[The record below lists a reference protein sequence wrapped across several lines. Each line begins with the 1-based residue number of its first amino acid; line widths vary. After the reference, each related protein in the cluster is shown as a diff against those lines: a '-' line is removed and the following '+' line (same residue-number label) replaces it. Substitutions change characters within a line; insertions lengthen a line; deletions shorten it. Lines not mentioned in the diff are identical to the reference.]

1 MQQIREQNAGGA
13 RHVIGVLHET
23 ACYFQMLNRYAFGEM
38 HMQTIIAVYIKA
50 AMPKTSNFKTC
61 VIEKQ

>member
-1 MQQIREQNAGGA
+1 MSLSNA
-13 RHVIGVLHET
+13 E
-23 ACYFQMLNRYAFGEM
+23 FGEM
-38 HMQTIIAVYIKA
+38 HMHTIIDVYIKA